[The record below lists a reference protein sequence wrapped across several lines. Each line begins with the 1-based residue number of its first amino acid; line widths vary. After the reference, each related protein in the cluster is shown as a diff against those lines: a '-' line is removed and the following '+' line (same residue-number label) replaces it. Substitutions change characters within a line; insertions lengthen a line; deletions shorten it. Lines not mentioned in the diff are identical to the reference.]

1 MGKVT
6 GSSNKESGT
15 NSYASNNQAAIKAL
29 ATVGKAAATAGS
41 VVGGAVKQVYNT
53 VKDELGKKVERKKI
67 KKQKQKE
74 MEAVDV

>member
-1 MGKVT
+1 MGKVV
-6 GSSNKESGT
+6 GSTNKESGT

-41 VVGGAVKQVYNT
+41 VVGGAVKQVYNM
-53 VKDELGKKVERKKI
+53 VKDDLGKKVERKKI

>member
-1 MGKVT
+1 MGKVV
-6 GSSNKESGT
+6 GSTNKESGT
-15 NSYASNNQAAIKAL
+15 NSYAKNNQSAIKAL

-41 VVGGAVKQVYNT
+41 VVGGAVKQVYNI
-53 VKDELGKKVERKKI
+53 VKDDLGKKVERKKI

>member
-1 MGKVT
+1 MGKVV
-6 GSSNKESGT
+6 GSTNKESGT
-15 NSYASNNQAAIKAL
+15 NSYAKNNQSAIKAL

-41 VVGGAVKQVYNT
+41 VVGGAVKQVYNM
-53 VKDELGKKVERKKI
+53 VKDDLGKKVERKKI